1 MTVGEPST
9 KPTQDPQTPYTKGMN
24 NDGPMPKMMDITI
37 SEETYAI
44 IQKLAA
50 DRMDDLLSIYDECD
64 QVPYHAQRI
73 LEAVTMFSSWDR
85 GAIEQ
90 LAQFQRLMP

>member
-1 MTVGEPST
+1 M
-9 KPTQDPQTPYTKGMN
+9 PYTIFMN

-50 DRMDDLLSIYDECD
+50 DRMDDLLSVYDECD

-73 LEAVTMFSSWDR
+73 IEVVTMFSSWDR
-85 GAIEQ
+85 GAVEQ

>member
-1 MTVGEPST
+1 
-9 KPTQDPQTPYTKGMN
+9 MN
-24 NDGPMPKMMDITI
+24 NDGPMTKMMDITI

-50 DRMDDLLSIYDECD
+50 DRMDDLLSVYDDCD

-73 LEAVTMFSSWDR
+73 LEAVTMFSSWNR
-85 GAIEQ
+85 GAVEE
-90 LAQFQRLMP
+90 LAYLQRPMP

>member
-1 MTVGEPST
+1 
-9 KPTQDPQTPYTKGMN
+9 MN
-24 NDGPMPKMMDITI
+24 NDGPMPKIKMMDITI

-50 DRMDDLLSIYDECD
+50 DRMDDLLSVYDDCD

-90 LAQFQRLMP
+90 LAYLQRLMP

>member
-1 MTVGEPST
+1 
-9 KPTQDPQTPYTKGMN
+9 
-24 NDGPMPKMMDITI
+24 
-37 SEETYAI
+37 
-44 IQKLAA
+44 
-50 DRMDDLLSIYDECD
+50 MDDLLSVYDGCD

-73 LEAVTMFSSWDR
+73 LESVTMFSSWDR